1 MGLGGIYVQG
11 DIIELVLAI
20 EKKNQVISFQME
32 EGCWVLKYDPARTMT
47 WFFTPT
53 ETTFYELRPLGII
66 IVEGDI
72 QSLGGG
78 IIDSSGEAKVEK
90 DKEIPCILNGVDLTI
105 ISSKEITLSSHLL
118 HEGVKWAEGIPYAN
132 NSTSQ
137 LNIFSSSE
145 IKIHEDSPDK
155 IKLQASL
162 TAAKNGFSI
171 NGEDKEVSLLGSLH
185 MPKYES
191 NRNRLKL
198 FPDRRQQEELL
209 QNAPLS
215 ANPVIAILSF
225 KIIEW
230 GDYEN

>member
-1 MGLGGIYVQG
+1 
-11 DIIELVLAI
+11 
-20 EKKNQVISFQME
+20 ME
-32 EGCWVLKYDPARTMT
+32 QGCWVLKYEPARRMT
-47 WFFTPT
+47 WFSTPT
-53 ETTFYELRPLGII
+53 ETNFYELIPLGII
-66 IVEGDI
+66 IVEGEI

-78 IIDSSGEAKVEK
+78 IIDSLGEAKLVK
-90 DKEIPCILNGVDLTI
+90 DKEIPCILSGIDLTI
-105 ISSKEITLSSHLL
+105 ISSNEITLSSHLL
-118 HEGVKWAEGIPYAN
+118 HEGVKWAEGMPYAK

-145 IKIHEDSPDK
+145 IKIHENSPDK

-171 NGEDKEVSLLGSLH
+171 NGEHKDVSLLGSLH

-191 NRNRLKL
+191 NGNSLKL
-198 FPDRRQQEELL
+198 LPDRRQQQQEELL
-209 QNAPLS
+209 KNAPVT
-215 ANPVIAILSF
+215 ANPFIALLSF